1 MFFRVNDFKMALIP
15 KVAMIIRPV
24 RILAYGLLL
33 AIFSLSLHFE
43 LHTEVGAAKVSHS
56 SFAKVRKNFKYNHG
70 ARPEVALTTTSVH
83 WATSFTPYF
92 RSVVD
97 KQNLPGLH
105 LLKSVIIRAPPSTY
119 FI

>member
-1 MFFRVNDFKMALIP
+1 MLPLP
-15 KVAMIIRPV
+15 KVARKSWPV

-83 WATSFTPYF
+83 WTTSFDPYF
-92 RSVVD
+92 LSVVD
-97 KQNLPGLH
+97 KRNLPGLH
-105 LLKSVIIRAPPSTY
+105 LLKSVVIRAPPSTY
-119 FI
+119 SG

>member
-1 MFFRVNDFKMALIP
+1 MFSLS
-15 KVAMIIRPV
+15 KVARKSWPV

-43 LHTEVGAAKVSHS
+43 LHTEVGAAKVSYS
-56 SFAKVRKNFKYNHG
+56 SIAKVRKNVKYNHG

-83 WATSFTPYF
+83 WTTSFHPYF
-92 RSVVD
+92 LSVVD
-97 KQNLPGLH
+97 KQNLPGSH

-119 FI
+119 SI

>member
-1 MFFRVNDFKMALIP
+1 MFLVA
-15 KVAMIIRPV
+15 KVARKIWPV
-24 RILAYGLLL
+24 RILAYGLLF
-33 AIFSLSLHFE
+33 AIFSLSFHFE
-43 LHTEVGAAKVSHS
+43 LHMEAGAAKVSYS
-56 SFAKVRKNFKYNHG
+56 SFAKIRKNFKYNHG
-70 ARPEVALTTTSVH
+70 ARPEAVLTTASVH
-83 WATSFTPYF
+83 WTTSFTPYF

>member
-1 MFFRVNDFKMALIP
+1 MFPLA
-15 KVAMIIRPV
+15 KVDRTTWPV

-43 LHTEVGAAKVSHS
+43 LHTEAGAAKVSYS

-83 WATSFTPYF
+83 WTTSFHPYF
-92 RSVVD
+92 LSVVD
-97 KQNLPGLH
+97 KQNLPGSH

-119 FI
+119 SI

>member
-1 MFFRVNDFKMALIP
+1 MFSLP
-15 KVAMIIRPV
+15 KFARKGWPV
-24 RILAYGLLL
+24 RILAYALLL

-43 LHTEVGAAKVSHS
+43 LHMEAGAAKVSYS
-56 SFAKVRKNFKYNHG
+56 SFAKIRKNFKYNHG
-70 ARPEVALTTTSVH
+70 ARPEVALTTTSLH
-83 WATSFTPYF
+83 WTTSFAPYF

-105 LLKSVIIRAPPSTY
+105 LLKSVIIRAPPSTLY